1 MLCTLKLEGTR
12 MARGKRAVMMLLAV
26 MVLVVLA
33 VLAWNF
39 LTPFPDPS
47 QP

>member
-1 MLCTLKLEGTR
+1 

-39 LTPFPDPS
+39 LTPFSDPS